1 MSKFFKTNIPH
12 KDFYIVSFLYK
23 AELPYILFIHGG
35 PGLNSAVLEC
45 LIENEEIF
53 SSLECNII
61 LYDQRNCGR
70 SIRSEMTVLH
80 KHNIDDLHEMVTY
93 LSQVQNFKIACIAG
107 HSYGAKLLYD
117 YYKKYDAKYPGIF
130 ISTAESITIP
140 RVNNLM
146 LDLNYLKR
154 THPEKYQEIVKDM
167 DTLDSDNL
175 WKISE
180 ELAPVFQENKERIYF
195 YWANLDCMNRVAEI
209 QSKSEIQLNKDVFA
223 SVRQDLYMDDSNFSV
238 AIDELSIRKEW
249 INGVQDLVMNG
260 PSGAFS
266 NKYQFKSFF
275 KSAHY
280 PHIEEEEKFC
290 QLVNGFINSNG

>member
-1 MSKFFKTNIPH
+1 VPKFFKTNIPH
-12 KDFYIVSFLYK
+12 KDFYIVSFLCK
-23 AELPYILFIHGG
+23 TELPYILFIHGG
-35 PGLNSAVLEC
+35 PGLNSAVLEY

-53 SSLECNII
+53 SSLEFNIV

-70 SIRSEMTVLH
+70 SNRSEMTVLH
-80 KHNIDDLHEMVTY
+80 KHNVDDLHEIITF
-93 LSQVQNFKIACIAG
+93 LSLAKNLKIACLAG

-117 YYKKYDAKYPGIF
+117 YYKKYDTRYPGIF
-130 ISTAESITIP
+130 LSTAETITIP
-140 RVNNLM
+140 RINNLM

-167 DTLDSDNL
+167 DTLDNDNL

-195 YWANLDCMNRVAEI
+195 YWANLDRMSRVIEI
-209 QSKSEIQLNKDVFA
+209 QNKIQIQITKDVFE
-223 SVRQDLYMDDSNFSV
+223 SVRKDLYTDSSNFSI
-238 AIDELSIRKEW
+238 AIDDLSIKKLW
-249 INGVQDLVMNG
+249 INGAHDLVMNG

-266 NKYQFKSFF
+266 NKYKIKTLFN
-275 KSAHY
+275 SAHY

-290 QLVNGFINSNG
+290 QLVNGFINE